1 MGFASMIRIV
11 KDIFPEIWCL
21 YIDSSI
27 DIFVSSNA
35 AKINMYQQVYNTR
48 VILVFFSKNNWVL
61 IATYRY
67 MYNVHVTARSQ
78 IAYQSTDWYILHTLH
93 GRVSIIVYLKGVR

>member
-35 AKINMYQQVYNTR
+35 AKINMYQSQVYNR
-48 VILVFFSKNNWVL
+48 VILFFSKNNWVL

-67 MYNVHVTARSQ
+67 MYNVHLTARSQ
-78 IAYQSTDWYILHTLH
+78 IANQSTDWYILHTLH
-93 GRVSIIVYLKGVR
+93 WRMSIIVYLKGVR